1 MRRIEKVGQR
11 VHGHTIPAGRGRTMA
26 VTLRQIAEM
35 AGVSRGTVDR
45 VINNRGHV
53 NEEVET
59 RIRRIAEELGYQPN
73 TVGRALAK
81 AKNELKIGVLIQS
94 VETPTMQTVAQGAE
108 EAANALRAQ
117 GTEVIIRR
125 LESLG
130 EQKELDAI
138 DELVA
143 DGIKGLA
150 LAPSDEPQVCA
161 HLNRIIDQG
170 IPVVTFNGDAPK
182 SRRLCFVGMDNRRGG
197 QTAAGL
203 VRAMLPQG
211 GKVLPLSAHPNNHG
225 HRLRYTSFAEK
236 MEKIAPNVQV
246 LPLQHCFNRDD
257 YAYELTL
264 RAFEENPDL
273 SVIYVTAHGQH
284 GACRAI
290 EKAGLFG
297 KVRVIAYDLTPQ
309 NRIDLAEDRIE
320 FILDQ
325 NAAVQGRAP
334 LHILQNYLLSGEA
347 PPHEN
352 MFTDILIKTKYNI

>member
-1 MRRIEKVGQR
+1 
-11 VHGHTIPAGRGRTMA
+11 MA

-45 VINNRGHV
+45 VMNNRGHV
-53 NEEVET
+53 NEEVEA
-59 RIRRIAEELGYQPN
+59 RIRKIAEELGYQPN
-73 TVGRALAK
+73 QVGRALAK
-81 AKNELKIGVLIQS
+81 VRIGLKIGVLIQS
-94 VETPTMQTVAQGAE
+94 VETPTMQTVARGAE
-108 EAANALRAQ
+108 DAANTLRAQ
-117 GTEVIIRR
+117 GVEVLIKK

-138 DELVA
+138 EELVA
-143 DGIKGLA
+143 AGVMGLA
-150 LAPSDEPQVCA
+150 LAPSDEPQVCD

-170 IPVVTFNGDAPK
+170 IPVVTFNGDAPD
-182 SRRLCFVGMDNRRGG
+182 SHRLCFVGMDNRRGG

-225 HRLRYTSFAEK
+225 HRLRYTSFAE
-236 MEKIAPNVQV
+236 EIARIAPNIEL

-264 RAFEENPDL
+264 RALEEHPDL

-290 EKAGLFG
+290 EKAGCLG
-297 KVRVIAYDLTPQ
+297 RVRVIAYDLTPQ
-309 NRIDLAEDRIE
+309 NQVDLAEDRIE

-325 NAAVQGRAP
+325 NAVVQGREP
-334 LHILQNYLLSGEA
+334 LEILQNYLISGEK